1 MALACQRNSYLREFK
16 SKVKSCIPAEST
28 LVTNGKKD
36 KVKGFE
42 VILEDTILFP
52 EGGGQPD
59 DRGTINNIDVL
70 RITRK
75 GAEAVNFV
83 TTEIAADTDVDMKVD
98 WSRRFDHM
106 QQHTGQHLITAVA
119 EQLFGCPTTSW
130 CLGEKTSFIELDIP
144 NMKEEDVVKLEETV
158 NEKILAE
165 IPVTP
170 HVFEDKNDPKL
181 KEYRCRGLPDDHV
194 GPVRVLDIEGIDGG
208 TLCCGTHV
216 SNLSHL
222 QLIKLLFSEK
232 GKKNKTNLHFVA
244 GGRVRSYMAR
254 SVRTE
259 RSLTGLLKGP
269 LDQHF
274 ELADKAVKGF
284 KTCQKNVT
292 NLLRDLA
299 VLEAQKYKSLTDPD
313 PLFVLHRKEGDNDF
327 MNIVVREINDK
338 AVCCFLTV
346 GDDKGAGLFLLSG
359 REDILKEV
367 GPRMAEVM
375 DGKGSMNRGNFQGK
389 VNKLG
394 QRHKAEK
401 VFREFLQQSQQ
412 QAVANEC

>member
-1 MALACQRNSYLREFK
+1 KDQPREPCKRLFTPGRPRDHTCVRRPLFLTEPVYLYFK

-181 KEYRCRGLPDDHV
+181 KEV
-194 GPVRVLDIEGIDGG
+194 
-208 TLCCGTHV
+208 
-216 SNLSHL
+216 
-222 QLIKLLFSEK
+222 
-232 GKKNKTNLHFVA
+232 NKTLLNNLKHI
-244 GGRVRSYMAR
+244 
-254 SVRTE
+254 
-259 RSLTGLLKGP
+259 
-269 LDQHF
+269 
-274 ELADKAVKGF
+274 
-284 KTCQKNVT
+284 VT
-292 NLLRDLA
+292 NGYMSHITCLH
-299 VLEAQKYKSLTDPD
+299 YK
-313 PLFVLHRKEGDNDF
+313 
-327 MNIVVREINDK
+327 
-338 AVCCFLTV
+338 
-346 GDDKGAGLFLLSG
+346 
-359 REDILKEV
+359 
-367 GPRMAEVM
+367 
-375 DGKGSMNRGNFQGK
+375 
-389 VNKLG
+389 
-394 QRHKAEK
+394 
-401 VFREFLQQSQQ
+401 
-412 QAVANEC
+412 

>member
-1 MALACQRNSYLREFK
+1 MALACQRNSYLRELK
-16 SKVKSCIPAEST
+16 SKVKSCVPVETT
-28 LVTNGKKD
+28 LVTNGKKG
-36 KVKGFE
+36 KVKGYE
-42 VILEDTILFP
+42 VILEDTVLFP

-59 DRGTINNIDVL
+59 DRGTINDIDVL

-75 GAEAVNFV
+75 GAEAVHFV
-83 TTEIAADTDVDMKVD
+83 STEIPEATEVDMKVD
-98 WSRRFDHM
+98 WTRRFDHM
-106 QQHTGQHLITAVA
+106 QQHTGQHLITALA
-119 EQLFGCPTTSW
+119 EQMFGCPTTSW

-144 NMKEEDVVKLEETV
+144 TLTEEDVAKLEESV
-158 NEKILAE
+158 NENILAG

-181 KEYRCRGLPDDHV
+181 KEYRCRGLPEDHV

-222 QLIKLLFSEK
+222 QLIKFLFAEK

-244 GGRVRSYMAR
+244 GSRLRNYMTR
-254 SVRTE
+254 SVKTE

-284 KTCQKNVT
+284 KTCQKNVS
-292 NLLRDLA
+292 NLLKDLA
-299 VLEAQKYKSLTDPD
+299 VLEAQKYKSQTDPD
-313 PLFVLHRKEGDNDF
+313 PLFVLHRKEGDIDF

-338 AVCCFLTV
+338 AVSCLLTV
-346 GDDKGAGLFLLSG
+346 GDDMKGAGLFLLSG
-359 REDILKEV
+359 REEILKDV
-367 GPRMAEVM
+367 GPRIAEVM
-375 DGKGSMNRGNFQGK
+375 DGKGSTNRGNFQGK

-401 VFREFLQQSQQ
+401 LFREFLQPTPQQ
-412 QAVANEC
+412 TVNEN